1 MNLGFLPRMSKS
13 TLKEIARATGYSI
26 TTVSRAL
33 GGFDDVND
41 HTRQVILQEA
51 ERQGYEPNL
60 AARALQTQR
69 SNTVGLI
76 TPLDGPRFP
85 NPFFTEFVA
94 GVGHTVGLAHFDL
107 LLSTNVSHGSELD
120 AYRRLIG
127 GRRVDGMI
135 VLRTRVDDERI
146 QYLSRTG
153 TPFVVF
159 GRTENVDEYV
169 FIDVDGEAGQAA
181 LTRHFIGLGHR
192 RIAYLAPPS
201 ELMFAR
207 YRRHGF
213 ERAMQEAGLEVDQG
227 LIIDTELTERA
238 GAQAAKHLLDLD
250 DPPTAIMAGND
261 QMAFAVMGAV
271 QERGLRVG
279 QDIAVGGFDDVSSA
293 EHIHPGLTTVHQPIF
308 DIAQRCAATLLLLIA
323 GVAITNRA
331 TLIEP
336 ELVIRASSGPPRP

>member
-1 MNLGFLPRMSKS
+1 MNKS

-33 GGFDDVND
+33 GGFDDVSD
-41 HTRQVILQEA
+41 RTRQVILEEA

-60 AARALQTQR
+60 AARALQTRRTQ
-69 SNTVGLI
+69 TVGLI

-94 GVGHTVGLAHFDL
+94 GVGHTVGMAHFDL
-107 LLSTNVSHGSELD
+107 LLSTNVSNGSELN

-135 VLRTRVDDERI
+135 VLRTKVDDERI
-146 QYLSRTG
+146 HFLSRSNI
-153 TPFVVF
+153 PFVVF

-201 ELMFAR
+201 ELMFAH
-207 YRRHGF
+207 YRRRGY
-213 ERAMQEAGLEVDQG
+213 ERAMQDAGLTIDQA
-227 LIIDTELTERA
+227 LVVETELTERA
-238 GAQAAKHLLDLD
+238 GSQAAKRLLDLA
-250 DPPTAIMAGND
+250 DPPTAIMTGND
-261 QMAFAVMGAV
+261 QVAFAVMGAV
-271 QERGLRVG
+271 QERGLLVG

-308 DIAQRCAATLLLLIA
+308 DIAQRCATILLQLIA
-323 GVAITNRA
+323 GVAIASRA

-336 ELVIRASSGPPRP
+336 ELVIRASSGPPRH